1 MNIPL
6 DVLESMEQQAAQSL
20 RESIDFEVLAD
31 VLVNGCGWT
40 DVVIDL
46 PFAGTDREKEII
58 QWVNANCSGKCDHR
72 YGRWVFELAA
82 DAVLFKLKWA

>member
-31 VLVNGCGWT
+31 VLVTGCGWT

-46 PFAGTDREKEII
+46 MFAGTDREKEIT
-58 QWVNANCSGKCDHR
+58 QWAEDNCAGLHKHH